1 MGSSFFGKPKMRGS
15 SPSSSSPT
23 SSSSSPATRRG
34 KKNGSE
40 KPKQPQRGLGVA
52 QLEKIRLHGEMSCNS
67 FDNYN
72 SSLYP
77 QDNVRMQGE
86 YSSIPSSSPSF
97 TYASPSPSST
107 PYGLYPNMMIG
118 VHRDQYE
125 RAAMSWNPSY
135 GILESHHSLE
145 PNTTRHFFNEDQS
158 FTRRSKSLGSG
169 NQNSGSNDNQELD
182 LELRLSL

>member
-1 MGSSFFGKPKMRGS
+1 MGSSFFGKPNMRGS

-52 QLEKIRLHGEMSCNS
+52 QLEKIRLHSEMSCNS
-67 FDNYN
+67 FDNYS

-77 QDNVRMQGE
+77 QID
-86 YSSIPSSSPSF
+86 
-97 TYASPSPSST
+97 A
-107 PYGLYPNMMIG
+107 
-118 VHRDQYE
+118 HRDQYE
-125 RAAMSWNPSY
+125 RATMSWNPSY
-135 GILESHHSLE
+135 GILESHHYLE
-145 PNTTRHFFNEDQS
+145 PNTTRHILNEDPC

>member
-1 MGSSFFGKPKMRGS
+1 MGSSFFGRPNMGGS

-34 KKNGSE
+34 KKNGSD

-67 FDNYN
+67 FNNYN
-72 SSLYP
+72 PSLYP
-77 QDNVRMQGE
+77 QEDVRMQGG
-86 YSSIPSSSPSF
+86 YSSIPSQSS
-97 TYASPSPSST
+97 A
-107 PYGLYPNMMIG
+107 PYGFYPNMMMG

-125 RAAMSWNPSY
+125 RATMSWNPSY
-135 GILESHHSLE
+135 GILESQHSLE
-145 PNTTRHFFNEDQS
+145 PNITRHVLHEDPNS
-158 FTRRSKSLGSG
+158 TRRSKSLGSG
-169 NQNSGSNDNQELD
+169 NQHSGSSENQELD